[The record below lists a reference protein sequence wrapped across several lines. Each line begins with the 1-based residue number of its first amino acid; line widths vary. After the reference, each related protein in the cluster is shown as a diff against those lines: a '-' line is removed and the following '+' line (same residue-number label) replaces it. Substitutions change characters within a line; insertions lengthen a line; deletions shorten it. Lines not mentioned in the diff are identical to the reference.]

1 MVDQGLSVRT
11 IPTVKL
17 ESKESFHEK
26 KKHKACSD
34 KLARFTVNR
43 GKAMLST
50 DGYSTMDMQS
60 TESMSLCA
68 VKLIARQY

>member
-43 GKAMLST
+43 GKAMLSRFAK
-50 DGYSTMDMQS
+50 STYYIQ
-60 TESMSLCA
+60 
-68 VKLIARQY
+68 